1 MTTLAAIN
9 KKIEQLKKQADAI
22 LQAGRR
28 EAIAKARDLIEK
40 FELTADDLGLGKKVG
55 RGRASAAGKAA
66 RPATVGTPKYR
77 DPATGKT
84 WTGVGRAPA
93 WIASAKDRSKF
104 LVDSGDGTASEAD
117 AAPPKGRAKSKASA
131 AVSVKAPK
139 ANSPVRTTK
148 AAAGKKAKR
157 GEAKKAA
164 ASPEPLPVAAEQ
176 SGDTNQG

>member
-40 FELTADDLGLGKKVG
+40 FELTVDDLGLGKKVG
-55 RGRASAAGKAA
+55 RGRALAARKAA
-66 RPATVGTPKYR
+66 RPATAGTPKYR

-104 LVDSGDGTASEAD
+104 LVDSGAGSASEAD
-117 AAPPKGRAKSKASA
+117 AAPPKGRAKRKASA
-131 AVSVKAPK
+131 AGPVKAPK
-139 ANSPVRTTK
+139 APPTARSTK
-148 AAAGKKAKR
+148 AVAGKAAKR
-157 GEAKKAA
+157 GAAKKAT
-164 ASPEPLPVAAEQ
+164 ASSEPSPVAAEHA
-176 SGDTNQG
+176 SETKQG